1 MNNNQIDEI
10 IHSCIK
16 LKLKKITIYYPIKK
30 ETNKKII
37 KSIKNIKIHLNY
49 ELPKHDYSIK

>member
-30 ETNKKII
+30 RNKQ
-37 KSIKNIKIHLNY
+37 KNNQIDK
-49 ELPKHDYSIK
+49 KHKNSSKL